1 MLPRTSPSPG
11 VWLGLSGAA
20 VAAERLS
27 RGSHEGEQLVSDP
40 SCWVG
45 GVYGERAMPEH
56 LRLEHGPATADLASA
71 RLAPAWRMER
81 IVTVQPGLLRRP
93 VDMEQEH
100 AVEQIQHF
108 VLVAGDAQMKTARS
122 CLARIS
128 SIRPRLYTQ
137 RCDPSHSSSGH
148 GGPQTRP
155 PAASSQYDSCGSSSG
170 SIASTP
176 RRASSRAS
184 AVSPTQGSP

>member
-1 MLPRTSPSPG
+1 MLPRTSPSPD

-93 VDMEQEH
+93 S
-100 AVEQIQHF
+100 IWSRN
-108 VLVAGDAQMKTARS
+108 TRS
-122 CLARIS
+122 NRSSIS
-128 SIRPRLYTQ
+128 SWL
-137 RCDPSHSSSGH
+137 
-148 GGPQTRP
+148 
-155 PAASSQYDSCGSSSG
+155 
-170 SIASTP
+170 
-176 RRASSRAS
+176 RAMHR
-184 AVSPTQGSP
+184 